1 MEENMR
7 VIGVK
12 ILSVVMVGNYYQMVH
27 NMKDIMLEVNHM
39 DKENLL
45 GLVVNGMKENGIK
58 EWRKV
63 KVIRLINIK
72 DFGKVWMDNHI
83 MENGKI
89 IKHVVMENTYKVMV
103 IDMLDIS

>member
-1 MEENMR
+1 MR

-45 GLVVNGMKENGIK
+45 GRMVNGMKENGIK
-58 EWRKV
+58 E
-63 KVIRLINIK
+63 
-72 DFGKVWMDNHI
+72 
-83 MENGKI
+83 
-89 IKHVVMENTYKVMV
+89 
-103 IDMLDIS
+103 